1 MLIGTLLDST
11 FDELGGRVQHLR
23 RLVDRNVKTWSAF
36 NPSIAVD
43 DKGNYCVGIR
53 SSNYVILG
61 HGELFVTTGGPI
73 RNQVWFAELND
84 DLKIEDDKLR
94 KLDFSAAAI
103 DVKGEVVRG
112 VEDPKLMWRDGW
124 VFMGVF
130 LERNVPV
137 ARNCVCYMDKSVTSV
152 ERVDILPG
160 IETKKP
166 EKNWMTCAKKPK
178 NFDYIYDGNA
188 VVIGDRVIHRL
199 RDNKH
204 LNKLR
209 GNGQLLEYANG
220 TYIGL
225 MHSLEINRHTKFSP
239 TTFGMLEYVHKTYS
253 HYFVRF
259 DEDGWIIEISKPFC
273 FEAPGIEFA
282 NGIVERGDEYVISYG
297 REDVSAHLGIIDK
310 KIVSR
315 LMKSVD

>member
-1 MLIGTLLDST
+1 MDST
-11 FDELGGRVQHLR
+11 LEELGGRVQYLR
-23 RLVDRNVKTWSAF
+23 RLVDRNKKTWSAF

-43 DKGNYCVGIR
+43 DKGNYCVAIR

-84 DLKIEDDKLR
+84 DLKIEDDTLR
-94 KLDFSAAAI
+94 KVDFSAAAI

-137 ARNCVCYMDKSVTSV
+137 ARNCICYMDKSATSV
-152 ERVDILPG
+152 ELVDILPG

-166 EKNWMTCAKKPK
+166 EKNWMTCATKPK
-178 NFDYIYDGNA
+178 KFDYVYDGNGI
-188 VVIGDRVIHRL
+188 VVGNRVIHRL

-209 GNGQLLEYANG
+209 GNGQLLEYKNG

-225 MHSLEINRHTKFSP
+225 MHSLEISRYNKLSP
-239 TTFGMLEYVHKTYS
+239 VTFGMLEHVHKKYS

-259 DEDGWIIEISKPFC
+259 DENGWIIEISKPFC

-297 REDVSAHLGIIDK
+297 RDDVSSHLGIISTK
-310 KIVSR
+310 TVGR
-315 LMKSVD
+315 LMKVVD